1 MRDIISANNPARHFF
16 SRSLKEST
24 KGSCLRPT
32 FFRGSVTGV
41 RKDAVTTMNYRD
53 IEGVNRGIDEAVEL
67 IHHLF
72 MAKYKFSL
80 TGRRI

>member
-1 MRDIISANNPARHFF
+1 
-16 SRSLKEST
+16 
-24 KGSCLRPT
+24 
-32 FFRGSVTGV
+32 
-41 RKDAVTTMNYRD
+41 MNYRD